1 MPMPICRLLWLV
13 VASRPSVR
21 MFELLRFWVVV
32 VAFFCFVQKLVFI
45 VAREGILVN
54 TMSSKIN
61 IFFTTSSKKTI
72 FYISYNILCNKNYIV
87 VKKYFL
93 VQYSASLLS
102 QKHAHA
108 IIQSCIINRKTIN
121 VHFAI
126 G

>member
-1 MPMPICRLLWLV
+1 MPICRLLWLV

-93 VQYSASLLS
+93 VQYSASLPS

-108 IIQSCIINRKTIN
+108 II
-121 VHFAI
+121 
-126 G
+126 

>member
-1 MPMPICRLLWLV
+1 MPICRLLWLV

-21 MFELLRFWVVV
+21 MFELLRFWIVV
-32 VAFFCFVQKLVFI
+32 VAFLFFQKLVFI

-61 IFFTTSSKKTI
+61 IFFTTSSKKTL

-93 VQYSASLLS
+93 VQYSASLPS

-108 IIQSCIINRKTIN
+108 II
-121 VHFAI
+121 
-126 G
+126 